1 MGNSSAI
8 TARISCYAA
17 FIATYVA
24 TSSLMV
30 ERHIQSTQKSSFSN
44 KLELRFLSLCTWLN
58 CYPNGTKNNQN
69 LLHFV
74 GRHV

>member
-8 TARISCYAA
+8 TARISRYAA

-24 TSSLMV
+24 TSSLKV

-44 KLELRFLSLCTWLN
+44 KLELRFL
-58 CYPNGTKNNQN
+58 
-69 LLHFV
+69 
-74 GRHV
+74 